1 MLRTH
6 YRKPFNFADALLD
19 DARTALRRL
28 YTALAAAPQPAQAA
42 DIDWAEPRAAAFREA
57 MDDDF
62 NTPGA
67 LAVLFDLA
75 NEVNRSRDAAAAGL
89 LRALGGVLGI
99 LQQPPQAF
107 LQAGAALSDAEI
119 QARIDARAAAKKAR
133 DFAES
138 DRIRDELAA
147 LGITLKDGP
156 QGTTWV
162 KA

>member
-1 MLRTH
+1 
-6 YRKPFNFADALLD
+6 
-19 DARTALRRL
+19 
-28 YTALAAAPQPAQAA
+28 
-42 DIDWAEPRAAAFREA
+42 